1 MNELIEMA
9 IRAKKGSA
17 EDFVRMIRLYEK
29 TLHRIA
35 FGMLRSDEDAADAIQ
50 ETIIAAFRQI
60 HQLQEPRYAQ
70 TWLVRILIN
79 HCNGMLKRRN
89 QVIPLY
95 DNDAVIGTL
104 TDRPSEDRLDLYH
117 AIGLLSPDQR
127 EVIILHYLEDMPL
140 KEIGKLLQLSEG
152 TIKSRLY
159 RARERLAL
167 LMKEPEQEEGML

>member
-1 MNELIEMA
+1 MNELIEIV
-9 IRAKKGSA
+9 IRARQGS
-17 EDFVRMIRLYEK
+17 EDDFVRMIRQYEK
-29 TLHRIA
+29 TLYRIA

-60 HQLQEPRYAQ
+60 YQLQEPRYAQ

-79 HCNGMLKRRN
+79 QCNGMLKRKSH
-89 QVIPLY
+89 VIPLY
-95 DNDAVIGTL
+95 DNDAVTGQS
-104 TDRPSEDRLDLYH
+104 TDHPSEDRLDLYH
-117 AIGLLSPDQR
+117 AIGMLGPDQR

-140 KEIGKLLQLSEG
+140 KEISSLLQLSEG

-167 LMKEPEQEEGML
+167 LMNEPAQEEGVL

>member
-1 MNELIEMA
+1 
-9 IRAKKGSA
+9 
-17 EDFVRMIRLYEK
+17 MIRMYEK
-29 TLHRIA
+29 TLYRVA

-79 HCNGMLKRRN
+79 QCNGMLKRKS

-95 DNDAVIGTL
+95 ENDAVPAPTIDGQ
-104 TDRPSEDRLDLYH
+104 SEDKLDLYH
-117 AIGLLSPDQR
+117 AIGLLVPEQR
-127 EVIILHYLEDMPL
+127 EVIMLHYLEDMPL
-140 KEIGKLLQLSEG
+140 KEIGDLLQLSDG

-159 RARERLAL
+159 RAREKLAML
-167 LMKEPEQEEGML
+167 LKGPVQEEGLL

>member
-1 MNELIEMA
+1 MNELIEMI
-9 IRAKKGSA
+9 IRARQGSKD
-17 EDFVRMIRLYEK
+17 DFVRMIRLYEK
-29 TLHRIA
+29 TMYRIA

-50 ETIIAAFRQI
+50 ETIMAAFRQI

-79 HCNGMLKRRN
+79 HCNGMLKRRS

-95 DNDAVIGTL
+95 DNDAVTGSSTEH
-104 TDRPSEDRLDLYH
+104 PSDDRLDLYH
-117 AIGLLSPDQR
+117 AIGLLGPDQR
-127 EVIILHYLEDMPL
+127 EAIILHYLEDMPL
-140 KEIGKLLQLSEG
+140 KEIGELLQLSEG

-167 LMKEPEQEEGML
+167 FMKEPAQEEGML

>member
-1 MNELIEMA
+1 MNELIETA
-9 IRAKKGSA
+9 IRARQGSA
-17 EDFVRMIRLYEK
+17 DDFVRMIRQYEN
-29 TLHRIA
+29 TMYRIA
-35 FGMLRSDEDAADAIQ
+35 YGMLRSDEDAADAIQ

-79 HCNGMLKRRN
+79 HCNGMLKRRS
-89 QVIPLY
+89 QVISLY
-95 DNDAVIGTL
+95 DNVIGTL

-117 AIGLLSPDQR
+117 AIGLLGPDQR
-127 EVIILHYLEDMPL
+127 EVIILHYLEDMSL

-167 LMKEPEQEEGML
+167 LMKEPAQEEGML